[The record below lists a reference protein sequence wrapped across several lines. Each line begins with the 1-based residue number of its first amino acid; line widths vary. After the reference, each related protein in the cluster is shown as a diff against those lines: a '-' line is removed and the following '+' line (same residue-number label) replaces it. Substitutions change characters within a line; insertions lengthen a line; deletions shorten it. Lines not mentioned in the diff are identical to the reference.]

1 MDRLTILA
9 VVGIWVNVALA
20 GFIVATNN
28 PSPIA
33 VAPASFPEQFMWA
46 GAGVFALIVL
56 GLYLWTEL
64 KSRDFPLL
72 EAD

>member
-1 MDRLTILA
+1 
-9 VVGIWVNVALA
+9 
-20 GFIVATNN
+20 
-28 PSPIA
+28 
-33 VAPASFPEQFMWA
+33 MWA

-72 EAD
+72 KPAD